1 MTPSNSFQKWAT
13 CKRTFLLYDVRRQFN
28 CGNPTDF
35 SGIKCEC
42 DTRRNQD
49 VCELLFP
56 SQNNTVIKENL
67 QVDQST
73 ESRPTG
79 HADHLANPKNSQKE
93 NMKSNK
99 VLLSLTALALAA
111 WVTGCK
117 EETTSVVETT
127 KETTKTVAEQ
137 TTDAVKTATDA
148 VKDTGAKVVEEVKAA
163 GTTAVAA
170 VSDKA
175 KEMAAPVNTKAQE
188 LIDSAKSLIGEG
200 KFADA
205 LAKLNATSGETMST
219 NQVSMVDSL
228 KAQIAKATESA
239 GKVVG
244 DATKSVTDA
253 VSNLL
258 KK

>member
-1 MTPSNSFQKWAT
+1 
-13 CKRTFLLYDVRRQFN
+13 
-28 CGNPTDF
+28 
-35 SGIKCEC
+35 
-42 DTRRNQD
+42 
-49 VCELLFP
+49 
-56 SQNNTVIKENL
+56 
-67 QVDQST
+67 
-73 ESRPTG
+73 
-79 HADHLANPKNSQKE
+79 
-93 NMKSNK
+93 MKSNK
-99 VLLSLTALALAA
+99 VILSLTAIALAA

-117 EETTSVVETT
+117 EETKSAVEAT

-137 TTDAVKTATDA
+137 TTDAVKTATAA

-219 NQVSMVDSL
+219 NQVSMVDGL
-228 KAQIAKATESA
+228 KAQIATATEAA
-239 GKVVG
+239 GKAVN
-244 DATKSVTDA
+244 DATKSATDA
-253 VSNLL
+253 VNNLL